1 MNNEVMSNLT
11 MIKLDKKN
19 TLFLIL
25 ISAFNS
31 KTNLLNKSLKLQ

>member
-11 MIKLDKKN
+11 IIKLDKKY

-31 KTNLLNKSLKLQ
+31 KTNLLNKTLKL